1 MLAKYSVSTSGAE
14 MGIQDIR
21 LGRSYGH
28 PQASVLS
35 YRLRRLAWSRAR
47 RGGAVSGR
55 GWSGSTRAGTPLWV
69 LPEIPTYTGAK
80 GEEDASVR
88 YFSVGSCFSLDFDR

>member
-28 PQASVLS
+28 SQAGVLS
-35 YRLRRLAWSRAR
+35 YGLHRLAWSRAS
-47 RGGAVSGR
+47 RGGAVLGR
-55 GWSGSTRAGTPLWV
+55 GWPGSTRAGTPLRV
-69 LPEIPTYTGAK
+69 LPPIPTYTGAK
-80 GEEDASVR
+80 GEEDASIR
-88 YFSVGSCFSLDFDR
+88 YFSVAYCFSLDFGL